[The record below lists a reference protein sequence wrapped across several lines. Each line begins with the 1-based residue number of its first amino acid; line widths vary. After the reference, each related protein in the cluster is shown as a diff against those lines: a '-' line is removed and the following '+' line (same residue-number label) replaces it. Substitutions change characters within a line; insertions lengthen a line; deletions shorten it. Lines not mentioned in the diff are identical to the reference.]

1 MVETRYQEIRKK
13 YIEVYPHLKQIKSR
27 KAFAQNALRLA
38 APKTITGLDL
48 LDLSTL
54 C

>member
-1 MVETRYQEIRKK
+1 MTETRYQEIRKK
-13 YIEVYPHLKQIKSR
+13 YIEVYPHLKRIKSQR
-27 KAFAQNALRLA
+27 AFAQNALRLA
-38 APKTITGLDL
+38 APKAITGLEL